1 MKHKEQ
7 KFYFYNLVL
16 DKESKKKIT
25 LNDILK
31 KYLETEVKKE
41 INLKK
46 DEKKIELIEVKTIEE
61 NKKYILK
68 YEIFKYGKKKK
79 IKNIDTKKEEG
90 VLEKRHSVEEYQYVC
105 LNKINND
112 SFDIVLQSKVIG
124 VKHNQFYTIICDF
137 YSELKK
143 ELSKNADNEEL
154 GDTMLRIYTYHHAD
168 FLKKIEDFNINRV
181 DVVTNVDSNLVDI
194 DIDEEFAKRF
204 DLSAKLSFNIIKNG
218 IIFDRKIDIVKYVK
232 NIKEKYPGAK
242 MIIKGLNKKQEKD
255 RILSDEMSYSK
266 TKKVQINDETNEF
279 KDEHLEEVLTL
290 TSKEFLEDK
299 KITEYIIL

>member
-255 RILSDEMSYSK
+255 RVLSDEMSYSK

>member
-25 LNDILK
+25 LDDILK
-31 KYLETEVKKE
+31 KYLETEVEKE

-90 VLEKRHSVEEYQYVC
+90 VLEKRHCVEEYQYVC

-112 SFDIVLQSKVIG
+112 SFDVVLQGKVVG

-143 ELSKNADNEEL
+143 ELSKNIDNEEL

-218 IIFDRKIDIVKYVK
+218 IIFDSKVDIVKYMK
-232 NIKEKYPGAK
+232 NIKEKYPDAK

-255 RILSDEMSYSK
+255 KILSDEMSYSK

-290 TSKEFLEDK
+290 TSKEFSEDK

>member
-25 LNDILK
+25 LDDILK
-31 KYLETEVKKE
+31 KYLETEVEKE

-90 VLEKRHSVEEYQYVC
+90 VLEKRHCVEEYQYVC

-112 SFDIVLQSKVIG
+112 SFDVVLQGKVVDI
-124 VKHNQFYTIICDF
+124 KHNQFYTIICDF

-143 ELSKNADNEEL
+143 ELSKNIDNEEL

-218 IIFDRKIDIVKYVK
+218 IVFDSKVDIVKYMK
-232 NIKEKYPGAK
+232 NIKEKYPDAK

-255 RILSDEMSYSK
+255 KILSDEMSYSK

-290 TSKEFLEDK
+290 TSKEFSEDK
-299 KITEYIIL
+299 KITEYIVL